1 MMKATEEKK
10 KLSSRFRFNIFD
22 AVLIL
27 LAILCIVGV
36 WQRKNL
42 QNLFES
48 GEALETYTVTF
59 ESRKMRSTTAA
70 LLTKDTELYLENDD
84 ARVSLGTISEQVL
97 PLAAT
102 VYLQDKNG
110 QTVEAVYPQD
120 DYEYLQDVSGTLTCR
135 GITHNGAFL
144 LEGKT
149 YLAVDQI
156 VAAYTETAD
165 FEIRITSIQKV
176 G

>member
-1 MMKATEEKK
+1 MKTTEEKK
-10 KLSSRFRFNIFD
+10 KNTPRFRFNIFD

-42 QNLFES
+42 QALFES
-48 GEALETYTVTF
+48 GEAMEAYTVTF

-70 LLTKDTELYLENDD
+70 LLTKDTALYVDSD
-84 ARVSLGTISEQVL
+84 GTRVSLGTISEQVL

-110 QTVEAVYPQD
+110 QIVEAVYPQD
-120 DYEYLQDVSGTLTCR
+120 DYEYLQDVSGTLICR
-135 GITHNGAFL
+135 GIEHDGSFL
-144 LEGKT
+144 LDGKL

-156 VAAYTETAD
+156 LSAHTETAD
-165 FEIRITSIQKV
+165 FEIRITGIQKV